1 MKKKKKTPLPGHTFR
16 SREVDDVTVFL
27 EHIDFLNLS
36 YWLHI
41 EFLE

>member
-1 MKKKKKTPLPGHTFR
+1 MKMGMYTFG
-16 SREVDDVTVFL
+16 SGEVDDVTVFL

-36 YWLHI
+36 YRLHI